1 MFENILL
8 ETKENT
14 NYEGDLWKIYADQEG
29 IPNTPP
35 GIVPEEPLEENE
47 EDVPEPEPN
56 PEPNPEP
63 EKEPVPQEG

>member
-1 MFENILL
+1 MFENIIL

-35 GIVPEEPLEENE
+35 DITPEEPLEDGEEN
-47 EDVPEPEPN
+47 VPEPDRE
-56 PEPNPEP
+56 PEP